1 MIWYVYSFV
10 TAEQDPMNYSMA
22 EEIAHS
28 IIHGI
33 GVLLAFVGLGILIE
47 HAAVFGSVRHVVS
60 CGVYGATLILLYIS
74 STLYHS
80 IQNQHA
86 KSILRVLD
94 HSSIYLLIAGSYTP
108 FTLISLQGAWGW
120 SLFGFVWGLAMFGIA
135 LQLTP
140 LRRLSYLRLILYLTM
155 GWAAVFAIKQLAA
168 SIPASALAL
177 LVAGGVAYTTGII
190 FYLWKR
196 LPYHHA
202 IWHVFVLSGSVLHFF
217 AVLLSIKSSGA

>member
-1 MIWYVYSFV
+1 MIWYVYNFV
-10 TAEQDPMNYSMA
+10 TADQDTMNYSRA

-33 GVLLAFVGLGILIE
+33 GVILAFVGLGMLIE

-60 CGVYGATLILLYIS
+60 CGIYGATLILLYIS

-80 IQNQHA
+80 IQNQQA
-86 KSILRVLD
+86 KSVLRVLD

-108 FTLISLQGAWGW
+108 FTLVSLQGVWGW
-120 SLFGFVWGLAMFGIA
+120 SLFGFVWGLAMFGIV

-140 LRRLSYLRLILYLTM
+140 LRRLSSLRLILYLTM
-155 GWAAVFAIKQLAA
+155 GWAAVFAIKPLAA
-168 SIPASALAL
+168 SIPANALVL
-177 LVAGGVAYTTGII
+177 LVAGGVTYTTGII
-190 FYLWKR
+190 FYLWEG

-202 IWHVFVLSGSVLHFF
+202 IWHVFVLAGSVLQFF

>member
-1 MIWYVYSFV
+1 MILYVYSFV
-10 TAEQDPMNYSMA
+10 TPDQDPMNYSMA

-33 GVLLAFVGLGILIE
+33 GLVLAFVGLGILIE

-60 CGVYGATLILLYIS
+60 CGIYGATLILLYTS

-86 KSILRVLD
+86 KSVLRVLD

-108 FTLISLQGAWGW
+108 FTLVNLRGVWGW
-120 SLFGFVWGLAMFGIA
+120 SLFGFVWVLAMFGIV

-155 GWAAVFAIKQLAA
+155 GWAVVVAIKQLAA
-168 SIPASALAL
+168 SIPANALAL
-177 LVAGGVAYTTGII
+177 LVAGGVAYTAGVI

-202 IWHVFVLSGSVLHFF
+202 IWHVFVLSGSILQFF
-217 AVLLSIKSSGA
+217 AVLLSVKSSGA